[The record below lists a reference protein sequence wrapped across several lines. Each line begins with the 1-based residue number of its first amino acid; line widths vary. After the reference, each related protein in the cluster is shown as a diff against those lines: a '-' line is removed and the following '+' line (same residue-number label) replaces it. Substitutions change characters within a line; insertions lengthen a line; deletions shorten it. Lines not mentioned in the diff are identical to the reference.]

1 MVGRYQGI
9 FFQDKCLS
17 SPKIYNSSGNFMY
30 VIMHFIAL
38 HSSEYFV
45 KIQGQQAN
53 RLGTASGAGCLSI
66 QCLSNA
72 QH

>member
-30 VIMHFIAL
+30 VIMHFITL
-38 HSSEYFV
+38 HSNE
-45 KIQGQQAN
+45 
-53 RLGTASGAGCLSI
+53 GATV
-66 QCLSNA
+66 A
-72 QH
+72 EW